1 MLKTGPK
8 GALPSSH
15 DLLFLFWNP
24 LISLEWV
31 KVQTSNSARG
41 LKVRDRILNRNAKL
55 VKMGSGLDHVP
66 HLGPITCE
74 INRLLKTLEM
84 VKSKNP

>member
-31 KVQTSNSARG
+31 KV
-41 LKVRDRILNRNAKL
+41 
-55 VKMGSGLDHVP
+55 
-66 HLGPITCE
+66 
-74 INRLLKTLEM
+74 
-84 VKSKNP
+84 